1 MNMYLNRHAL
11 IPSHHQGTQICLPVR
26 QADVP
31 YDGPHSLSYLFHRF
45 SKFIGGF
52 SLLRHLNV
60 VRIHKKNSL
69 GIAEGDALGIAIAEI
84 AFHRHSFFDIKEG
97 MIERAGH
104 NASLASNAKIFID
117 DDSMIEFGLPVA
129 GLGRA
134 HFKAIGFFTVIADQ
148 REVNSRMFPFKHFNP
163 GTTWI
168 ARPGMIDGA
177 HEFALTASRALL
189 LIDD

>member
-1 MNMYLNRHAL
+1 MYLNRHAL

-129 GLGRA
+129 GLGWA
-134 HFKAIGFFTVIADQ
+134 HFKAIGFFTVITDQ